1 MEDSDRLALVS
12 TGIGINA
19 ALAIFF
25 SNNCN

>member
-1 MEDSDRLALVS
+1 MENSDRPTLIS
-12 TGIGINA
+12 TGIDINA

>member
-1 MEDSDRLALVS
+1 MEGSNRLALIN
-12 TGIGINA
+12 TGIDIYA

>member
-25 SNNCN
+25 SKNCN

>member
-1 MEDSDRLALVS
+1 MEDSDWLALIS
-12 TGIGINA
+12 TGIDVNA